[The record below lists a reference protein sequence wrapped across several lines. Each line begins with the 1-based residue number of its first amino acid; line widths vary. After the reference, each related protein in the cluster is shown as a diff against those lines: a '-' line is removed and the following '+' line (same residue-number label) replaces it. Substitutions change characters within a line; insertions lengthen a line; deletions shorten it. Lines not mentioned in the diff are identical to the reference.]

1 MKINKQVCNIDKKIR
16 EYFTRNY
23 VLNKRYFCVKSI
35 MLIFGFFHKSRLLY
49 GLPAFIEEKS
59 WIEQNRKS
67 NADKH
72 KEIIKITNKN

>member
-1 MKINKQVCNIDKKIR
+1 
-16 EYFTRNY
+16 
-23 VLNKRYFCVKSI
+23 
-35 MLIFGFFHKSRLLY
+35 MLIIGYFHKSRLLY

>member
-23 VLNKRYFCVKSI
+23 ILNKRYFCVKSI